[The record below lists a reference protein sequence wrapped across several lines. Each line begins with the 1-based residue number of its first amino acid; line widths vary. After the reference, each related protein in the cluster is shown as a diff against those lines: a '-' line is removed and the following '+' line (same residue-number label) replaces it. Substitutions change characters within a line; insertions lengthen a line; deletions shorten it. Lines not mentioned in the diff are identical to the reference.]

1 MEEDKSILE
10 ATIEGIAFAIMMIL
24 VALFLVLVG

>member
-1 MEEDKSILE
+1 MEEDKNILE
-10 ATIEGIAFAIMMIL
+10 ATLEGIAFAIMMIL